1 VKIIIKENYQQ
12 MSVGAAL
19 FVKKRILKEPDIV
32 LGLATGETPLG
43 LYKELIK
50 MYRKGDLDF
59 SRITTFNL
67 DEYLSLKPSHTRS
80 YHFYMQQ
87 NFFKH
92 INIKKENIF
101 ILDGIVKDIRAHCE
115 WYENKI
121 KEKGGIDLQILGIGR
136 NGHIG
141 FNEPGTDFN
150 SITRVVFL
158 EKATIKDNAR
168 FFKTIEEV
176 PKKALTMGIKT
187 ILDSKECLLLA
198 SGIKKREIVSKFL
211 KGTVSSKVPASALK
225 NHKNTT
231 VILDKEAAGDLT
243 EINVGCIFKKHVP
256 L

>member
-1 VKIIIKENYQQ
+1 MKIIIKENYQQ
-12 MSVGAAL
+12 MSEEAAL
-19 FVKKRILKEPDIV
+19 FVKKRILEKPDIV

-50 MYRKGDLDF
+50 MYQKGDLDF
-59 SRITTFNL
+59 SKITTFNL
-67 DEYLSLKPSHTRS
+67 DEYLSLEPSHPQS

-101 ILDGIVKDIRAHCE
+101 ILNGMAEDIVAYCE

-150 SITRVVFL
+150 SITRVVSL
-158 EKATIKDNAR
+158 EKTTIEDNAR
-168 FFKTIEEV
+168 FFKNIEEV
-176 PKKALTMGIKT
+176 PRKAITMGIKT

-198 SGIKKREIVSKFL
+198 SGIKKREIVNRFL
-211 KGTVSSKVPASALK
+211 KGPVSSEVPASALK
-225 NHKNTT
+225 NHKNVTI
-231 VILDKEAAGDLT
+231 ILDKEAAG
-243 EINVGCIFKKHVP
+243 EK
-256 L
+256 